1 MKRDSRCE
9 RSNCDR
15 AIRSRTMCEKW
26 CIVTRRIRVNS
37 RSIRNDTPRDCR
49 SNSFKEKLKEEGDN
63 PLFFVYNIEMLY
75 MNRGRDV
82 MSKFTVA
89 SNGAL
94 ETTLRGAE
102 VLSTP
107 LLNKGVAFT
116 QEEREELGLKGLLPP
131 AVLTLEEQA
140 RRAYEQFSS
149 QPDDLLKNVYLT
161 ALHDRNEV
169 LFYRILTEHLREMLP
184 IVYTPTVG
192 VAIQRYSHEYRKPR
206 GIYLSINDPSGIEDA
221 FANIGATAEN
231 IDLVVVTDG
240 EGILG
245 IGDWG
250 VGGINIAIGKLAVY
264 TAAVGIDPSRVLPV
278 ILDVG
283 TNREEL
289 LNNPFYIGNRHPRIT
304 GEAYDEFIDTFVQ
317 AVNKQ
322 FPKALLH
329 WEDFSSRNA
338 RKILD
343 KYRHDV
349 CTFNDD
355 IQGTG
360 AVSLAAVLSAVK
372 ASGVPLSEHR
382 VVVFGAGT
390 AGIGIAD
397 QVRDAMVRV
406 GLSDEES
413 HNRFWCIDRNGLV
426 TDNMEDLLDFQ
437 IPYARKEAEVSD
449 WKQND
454 AIGLAE
460 VVKHV
465 KPTILIGTSTVAGA
479 FKEEI
484 IKEMASHV
492 ERPIILPM
500 SNPTPLAEAKPADLI
515 EWTEGKALV
524 ATGSPFEP
532 VTYNGV
538 TYVIGQSN
546 NALIFPGLG
555 LGTIVVRAS
564 VMTDGMFAA
573 AAEAVASMV
582 DTSQPGAPILPEVE
596 ELRNIS
602 ELVAIEVAKV
612 AVAEGVAR
620 ENLSDDDIKIA
631 VKEAIWEPE
640 YRQIKAVEK
649 VRI

>member
-1 MKRDSRCE
+1 
-9 RSNCDR
+9 
-15 AIRSRTMCEKW
+15 
-26 CIVTRRIRVNS
+26 
-37 RSIRNDTPRDCR
+37 
-49 SNSFKEKLKEEGDN
+49 
-63 PLFFVYNIEMLY
+63 

-116 QEEREELGLKGLLPP
+116 QNEREELGLKGLLPP

-169 LFYRILTEHLREMLP
+169 LFYRILTDHLREMLP

-206 GIYLSINDPSGIEDA
+206 GVYLSINDPSGIEEA
-221 FANIGATAEN
+221 FTNIGATAEN

-406 GLSDEES
+406 GVSEEES
-413 HNRFWCIDRNGLV
+413 YKRFWCIDRNGLV

-437 IPYARKEAEVSD
+437 IPYARKEAEVSE
-449 WKQND
+449 WKEND
-454 AIGLAE
+454 VIGLAE

-515 EWTEGKALV
+515 EWTEGRALV

-602 ELVAIEVAKV
+602 EMVAIEVAKV

-620 ENLSDDDIKIA
+620 VNLSDNDIKMA
-631 VKEAIWEPE
+631 VKEAMWKPE

>member
-1 MKRDSRCE
+1 
-9 RSNCDR
+9 
-15 AIRSRTMCEKW
+15 
-26 CIVTRRIRVNS
+26 
-37 RSIRNDTPRDCR
+37 
-49 SNSFKEKLKEEGDN
+49 
-63 PLFFVYNIEMLY
+63 
-75 MNRGRDV
+75 

-89 SNGAL
+89 SNGSL
-94 ETTLRGAE
+94 ETTLRGVE

-140 RRAYEQFSS
+140 RRAYEQFCS

-169 LFYRILTEHLREMLP
+169 LFYRILTNHLREMLP

-206 GIYLSINDPSGIEDA
+206 GVYLSINDPSGIEEA

-317 AVNKQ
+317 AVNNQ

-343 KYRHDV
+343 KYRHDI

-372 ASGVPLSEHR
+372 VSGVPLSEHR

-406 GLSDEES
+406 GVSEEES
-413 HNRFWCIDRNGLV
+413 YKRFWCIDRNGLV

-437 IPYARKEAEVSD
+437 IPYARKEAEVSE

-454 AIGLAE
+454 VIGLAE

-500 SNPTPLAEAKPADLI
+500 SNPTPLAEAKPADII
-515 EWTEGKALV
+515 EWTEGRALV

-602 ELVAIEVAKV
+602 EMVAIEVAKV

-620 ENLSDDDIKIA
+620 ENLSDNDIKIA

>member
-1 MKRDSRCE
+1 
-9 RSNCDR
+9 
-15 AIRSRTMCEKW
+15 
-26 CIVTRRIRVNS
+26 
-37 RSIRNDTPRDCR
+37 
-49 SNSFKEKLKEEGDN
+49 
-63 PLFFVYNIEMLY
+63 
-75 MNRGRDV
+75 

-89 SNGAL
+89 SNGSL
-94 ETTLRGAE
+94 ETTLRGVE

-140 RRAYEQFSS
+140 RRAYEQFCS

-169 LFYRILTEHLREMLP
+169 LFYRILTDHLREMLP

-206 GIYLSINDPSGIEDA
+206 GVYLSINDPSGIEEA

-289 LNNPFYIGNRHPRIT
+289 LDNPFYIGNRHPRVT

-343 KYRHDV
+343 KYRHDI

-406 GLSDEES
+406 GVSEEES
-413 HNRFWCIDRNGLV
+413 YKRFWCIDRNGLV

-437 IPYARKEAEVSD
+437 MPYARKATEVSE
-449 WKQND
+449 WKENGVM
-454 AIGLAE
+454 GLAE
-460 VVKHV
+460 VVKQV

-515 EWTEGKALV
+515 EWTEGRALV

-602 ELVAIEVAKV
+602 EMVAIEVAKV

-620 ENLSDDDIKIA
+620 ENLSDNDIKIA

-649 VRI
+649 VTI

>member
-1 MKRDSRCE
+1 
-9 RSNCDR
+9 
-15 AIRSRTMCEKW
+15 
-26 CIVTRRIRVNS
+26 
-37 RSIRNDTPRDCR
+37 
-49 SNSFKEKLKEEGDN
+49 
-63 PLFFVYNIEMLY
+63 
-75 MNRGRDV
+75 

-116 QEEREELGLKGLLPP
+116 QNEREELGLKGLLPP

-169 LFYRILTEHLREMLP
+169 LFYRILTDHLREMLP

-206 GIYLSINDPSGIEDA
+206 GVYLSINDSSGIEEA
-221 FANIGATAEN
+221 FTNIGATAEN

-317 AVNKQ
+317 EVNKQ

-406 GLSDEES
+406 GVSEEES
-413 HNRFWCIDRNGLV
+413 YKRFWCIDRNGLV

-437 IPYARKEAEVSD
+437 IPYARKEAEVSE

-454 AIGLAE
+454 VIGLAE

-515 EWTEGKALV
+515 EWTEGRALV

-602 ELVAIEVAKV
+602 EMVAIEVAKV

-620 ENLSDDDIKIA
+620 VNLSDNDIKMA
-631 VKEAIWEPE
+631 VQEAMWKPE

>member
-1 MKRDSRCE
+1 
-9 RSNCDR
+9 
-15 AIRSRTMCEKW
+15 
-26 CIVTRRIRVNS
+26 
-37 RSIRNDTPRDCR
+37 
-49 SNSFKEKLKEEGDN
+49 
-63 PLFFVYNIEMLY
+63 

-89 SNGAL
+89 SNGSL
-94 ETTLRGAE
+94 ETTLRGVE

-140 RRAYEQFSS
+140 RRAYEQFCS

-169 LFYRILTEHLREMLP
+169 LFYRILTNHLREMLP

-206 GIYLSINDPSGIEDA
+206 GVYLSINDPSGIEEA

-343 KYRHDV
+343 KYRHDI

-372 ASGVPLSEHR
+372 VSGVPLSEHR

-406 GLSDEES
+406 GVSEEES
-413 HNRFWCIDRNGLV
+413 YKRFWCIDRNGLV

-437 IPYARKEAEVSD
+437 IPYARKEAEVSE

-454 AIGLAE
+454 VIGLAE

-515 EWTEGKALV
+515 EWTEGRALV

-602 ELVAIEVAKV
+602 EMVAIEVAKV

-620 ENLSDDDIKIA
+620 ENLSDNDIKIV

>member
-1 MKRDSRCE
+1 
-9 RSNCDR
+9 
-15 AIRSRTMCEKW
+15 
-26 CIVTRRIRVNS
+26 
-37 RSIRNDTPRDCR
+37 
-49 SNSFKEKLKEEGDN
+49 
-63 PLFFVYNIEMLY
+63 
-75 MNRGRDV
+75 

-89 SNGAL
+89 SNGSL
-94 ETTLRGAE
+94 ETALRGVE

-131 AVLTLEEQA
+131 AVLTLDEQA
-140 RRAYEQFSS
+140 RRAYEQFCS

-169 LFYRILTEHLREMLP
+169 LFYRILTDHLREMLP

-206 GIYLSINDPSGIEDA
+206 GVYLSVNDPSGIEEA
-221 FANIGATAEN
+221 FSNIGATAEN

-283 TNREEL
+283 TNREDL
-289 LNNPFYIGNRHPRIT
+289 LNNPFYIGNRHPRVT

-317 AVNKQ
+317 AVGNK

-397 QVRDAMVRV
+397 QVRDALVRA
-406 GLSDEES
+406 GLSEQEA
-413 HNRFWCIDRNGLV
+413 HERFWCIDRNGLI

-437 IPYARKEAEVSD
+437 IPYARKEAEVND
-449 WKQND
+449 WKQSD

-500 SNPTPLAEAKPADLI
+500 SNPTPLAEAKPVDLI
-515 EWTEGKALV
+515 EWTEGRALV
-524 ATGSPFEP
+524 ATGSPFDP

-602 ELVAIEVAKV
+602 EMVAIEVAKV

-620 ENLSDDDIKIA
+620 ENLSDNDIKIA
-631 VKEAIWEPE
+631 VKDAMWNPE

>member
-1 MKRDSRCE
+1 
-9 RSNCDR
+9 
-15 AIRSRTMCEKW
+15 
-26 CIVTRRIRVNS
+26 
-37 RSIRNDTPRDCR
+37 
-49 SNSFKEKLKEEGDN
+49 
-63 PLFFVYNIEMLY
+63 

-89 SNGAL
+89 SNGSL
-94 ETTLRGAE
+94 ETTLRGVE

-140 RRAYEQFSS
+140 RRAYEQFCS

-169 LFYRILTEHLREMLP
+169 LFYRILTDHLREMLP

-206 GIYLSINDPSGIEDA
+206 GVYLSINDPSGIEEA

-289 LNNPFYIGNRHPRIT
+289 LDNPFYIGNRHPRIT

-343 KYRHDV
+343 KYRHDI

-406 GLSDEES
+406 GVSEEES
-413 HNRFWCIDRNGLV
+413 YKRFWCIDRNGLV

-437 IPYARKEAEVSD
+437 TPYARKEAEVSE
-449 WKQND
+449 WKQNGV
-454 AIGLAE
+454 IGLAE

-515 EWTEGKALV
+515 EWTEGRALV

-602 ELVAIEVAKV
+602 EMVAIEVAKV

-620 ENLSDDDIKIA
+620 ENLSDNDIKIA

>member
-1 MKRDSRCE
+1 
-9 RSNCDR
+9 
-15 AIRSRTMCEKW
+15 
-26 CIVTRRIRVNS
+26 
-37 RSIRNDTPRDCR
+37 
-49 SNSFKEKLKEEGDN
+49 
-63 PLFFVYNIEMLY
+63 
-75 MNRGRDV
+75 

-89 SNGAL
+89 SNGSL
-94 ETTLRGAE
+94 ETTLRGVE

-131 AVLTLEEQA
+131 AVLTLDEQA
-140 RRAYEQFSS
+140 RRAYEQFCS

-206 GIYLSINDPSGIEDA
+206 GIYLSVNDPSGIEEA
-221 FANIGATAEN
+221 FSNIGATAEN

-283 TNREEL
+283 TNREDL
-289 LNNPFYIGNRHPRIT
+289 LNNPFYIGNRHPRVT

-317 AVNKQ
+317 AVGNK

-372 ASGVPLSEHR
+372 ASGVPLNEHR

-397 QVRDAMVRV
+397 QVRDALVRV
-406 GLSDEES
+406 GLSEQEA
-413 HNRFWCIDRNGLV
+413 HERFWCIDRNGLI

-437 IPYARKEAEVSD
+437 VPYARKEAEVKD
-449 WKQND
+449 WKQSD

-500 SNPTPLAEAKPADLI
+500 SNPTPLAEAKPVDLI
-515 EWTEGKALV
+515 EWTEGRALV
-524 ATGSPFEP
+524 ATGSPFDP

-602 ELVAIEVAKV
+602 EMVAIEVAKV

-620 ENLSDDDIKIA
+620 ENLSDNDIKIA
-631 VKEAIWEPE
+631 VKESIWKPE

>member
-1 MKRDSRCE
+1 
-9 RSNCDR
+9 
-15 AIRSRTMCEKW
+15 
-26 CIVTRRIRVNS
+26 
-37 RSIRNDTPRDCR
+37 
-49 SNSFKEKLKEEGDN
+49 
-63 PLFFVYNIEMLY
+63 

-116 QEEREELGLKGLLPP
+116 QNEREELGLKGLLPP

-169 LFYRILTEHLREMLP
+169 LFYRILTDHLREMLP

-206 GIYLSINDPSGIEDA
+206 GVYLSINDPSGIEEA
-221 FANIGATAEN
+221 FTNIGATAEN

-406 GLSDEES
+406 GVSEEES
-413 HNRFWCIDRNGLV
+413 YKRFWCIDRNGLV

-437 IPYARKEAEVSD
+437 IPYARKEAEVSE

-454 AIGLAE
+454 VIGLAE

-515 EWTEGKALV
+515 EWTEGRALV

-602 ELVAIEVAKV
+602 EMVAIEVAKV

-620 ENLSDDDIKIA
+620 VNLSDNDIKMA
-631 VKEAIWEPE
+631 VKEAMWKPE

>member
-1 MKRDSRCE
+1 
-9 RSNCDR
+9 
-15 AIRSRTMCEKW
+15 
-26 CIVTRRIRVNS
+26 
-37 RSIRNDTPRDCR
+37 
-49 SNSFKEKLKEEGDN
+49 
-63 PLFFVYNIEMLY
+63 
-75 MNRGRDV
+75 

-89 SNGAL
+89 SNGSL
-94 ETTLRGAE
+94 ETTLRGVE

-140 RRAYEQFSS
+140 RRAYEQFCS

-169 LFYRILTEHLREMLP
+169 LFYRILTDHLREMLP

-206 GIYLSINDPSGIEDA
+206 GVYLSINDPSGIEEA

-343 KYRHDV
+343 KYRHDI

-406 GLSDEES
+406 GVSEEES
-413 HNRFWCIDRNGLV
+413 YKRFWCIDRKGLV

-437 IPYARKEAEVSD
+437 IPYARKEAEVSE
-449 WKQND
+449 WKENGV
-454 AIGLAE
+454 IGLAE

-515 EWTEGKALV
+515 EWTEGRALV

-602 ELVAIEVAKV
+602 EMVAIEVAKV

-620 ENLSDDDIKIA
+620 ENLSDNDIKIA

>member
-1 MKRDSRCE
+1 
-9 RSNCDR
+9 
-15 AIRSRTMCEKW
+15 
-26 CIVTRRIRVNS
+26 
-37 RSIRNDTPRDCR
+37 
-49 SNSFKEKLKEEGDN
+49 
-63 PLFFVYNIEMLY
+63 
-75 MNRGRDV
+75 

-169 LFYRILTEHLREMLP
+169 LFYRILTDHLREMLP

-343 KYRHDV
+343 KYRHDI

-426 TDNMEDLLDFQ
+426 TDNMEGLLDFQ

-454 AIGLAE
+454 VIGLAE

-515 EWTEGKALV
+515 EWTEGRALV

-620 ENLSDDDIKIA
+620 ENLSDNDIKIA
-631 VKEAIWEPE
+631 VKEAMWKPE

-649 VRI
+649 VSI

>member
-1 MKRDSRCE
+1 
-9 RSNCDR
+9 
-15 AIRSRTMCEKW
+15 
-26 CIVTRRIRVNS
+26 
-37 RSIRNDTPRDCR
+37 
-49 SNSFKEKLKEEGDN
+49 
-63 PLFFVYNIEMLY
+63 
-75 MNRGRDV
+75 

-89 SNGAL
+89 SNGSL
-94 ETTLRGAE
+94 ETTLRGVE

-140 RRAYEQFSS
+140 RRAYEQFCS

-169 LFYRILTEHLREMLP
+169 LFYRILTDHLREMLP

-206 GIYLSINDPSGIEDA
+206 GVYLSINDPSGIEEA

-289 LNNPFYIGNRHPRIT
+289 LDNPFYIGNRHPRIT

-343 KYRHDV
+343 KYRHDI

-397 QVRDAMVRV
+397 QVRDAMVRA
-406 GLSDEES
+406 GLSEEES
-413 HNRFWCIDRNGLV
+413 YKRFWCIDRNGLV

-437 IPYARKEAEVSD
+437 IPYARKEAEVSE
-449 WKQND
+449 WKQNGV
-454 AIGLAE
+454 IGLAE

-515 EWTEGKALV
+515 EWTEGRALV

-532 VTYNGV
+532 VTYNDV

-582 DTSQPGAPILPEVE
+582 DTGQPGAPILPEVE

-602 ELVAIEVAKV
+602 EMVAIEVAKV

-620 ENLSDDDIKIA
+620 ENLSDNDIKIA

>member
-1 MKRDSRCE
+1 
-9 RSNCDR
+9 
-15 AIRSRTMCEKW
+15 
-26 CIVTRRIRVNS
+26 
-37 RSIRNDTPRDCR
+37 
-49 SNSFKEKLKEEGDN
+49 
-63 PLFFVYNIEMLY
+63 

-89 SNGAL
+89 SNGSL
-94 ETTLRGAE
+94 ETTLRGVE

-140 RRAYEQFSS
+140 RRAYEQFCS

-169 LFYRILTEHLREMLP
+169 LFYRILTNHLREMLP

-206 GIYLSINDPSGIEDA
+206 GVYLSINDPSGIEEA

-343 KYRHDV
+343 KYRHDI

-406 GLSDEES
+406 GVSEEES
-413 HNRFWCIDRNGLV
+413 YKRFWCIDRNGLV

-437 IPYARKEAEVSD
+437 IPYARKEAEVSE

-454 AIGLAE
+454 MIGLAE

-500 SNPTPLAEAKPADLI
+500 SNPTPLAEAKPADVI
-515 EWTEGKALV
+515 EWTEGRALV

-602 ELVAIEVAKV
+602 EMVAIEVAKV

-620 ENLSDDDIKIA
+620 VNLSDNDIKMS

>member
-1 MKRDSRCE
+1 
-9 RSNCDR
+9 
-15 AIRSRTMCEKW
+15 
-26 CIVTRRIRVNS
+26 
-37 RSIRNDTPRDCR
+37 
-49 SNSFKEKLKEEGDN
+49 
-63 PLFFVYNIEMLY
+63 
-75 MNRGRDV
+75 

-89 SNGAL
+89 SNGSL
-94 ETTLRGAE
+94 ETTLRGVE

-140 RRAYEQFSS
+140 RRAYEQFCS

-169 LFYRILTEHLREMLP
+169 LFYRILTDHLREMLP

-206 GIYLSINDPSGIEDA
+206 GVYLSINDPSGIEEA

-289 LNNPFYIGNRHPRIT
+289 LDNPFYIGNRHPRIT

-317 AVNKQ
+317 AVSKQ

-343 KYRHDV
+343 KYRHDI

-406 GLSDEES
+406 GVSEEES
-413 HNRFWCIDRNGLV
+413 YKRFWCIDRNGLV

-437 IPYARKEAEVSD
+437 IPYARKEAEVSE
-449 WKQND
+449 WKQNGV
-454 AIGLAE
+454 IGLAE

-500 SNPTPLAEAKPADLI
+500 SNPTPLAEAKPGDLI
-515 EWTEGKALV
+515 EWTEGRALV

-602 ELVAIEVAKV
+602 EMVAIEVAKV

-620 ENLSDDDIKIA
+620 ENLSDNDIKIA

>member
-1 MKRDSRCE
+1 
-9 RSNCDR
+9 
-15 AIRSRTMCEKW
+15 
-26 CIVTRRIRVNS
+26 
-37 RSIRNDTPRDCR
+37 
-49 SNSFKEKLKEEGDN
+49 
-63 PLFFVYNIEMLY
+63 
-75 MNRGRDV
+75 

-89 SNGAL
+89 SNGSL
-94 ETTLRGAE
+94 ETTLRGVE

-140 RRAYEQFSS
+140 RRAYEQFCS

-169 LFYRILTEHLREMLP
+169 LFYRILTDHLREMLP

-206 GIYLSINDPSGIEDA
+206 GVYLSINDPSGIEEA

-317 AVNKQ
+317 AVSKQ

-343 KYRHDV
+343 KYRHDI

-406 GLSDEES
+406 GVSEEES
-413 HNRFWCIDRNGLV
+413 YKRFWCIDRNGLV

-437 IPYARKEAEVSD
+437 MPYARKAAEVSE

-454 AIGLAE
+454 VIGLTE

-515 EWTEGKALV
+515 EWTEGRALV

-602 ELVAIEVAKV
+602 EMVAIEVAKV

-620 ENLSDDDIKIA
+620 ENLSDNDIKIA

>member
-1 MKRDSRCE
+1 
-9 RSNCDR
+9 
-15 AIRSRTMCEKW
+15 
-26 CIVTRRIRVNS
+26 
-37 RSIRNDTPRDCR
+37 
-49 SNSFKEKLKEEGDN
+49 
-63 PLFFVYNIEMLY
+63 

-89 SNGAL
+89 SNGSL
-94 ETTLRGAE
+94 ETTLRGVE

-131 AVLTLEEQA
+131 AVLTLDEQA
-140 RRAYEQFSS
+140 RRAYEQFCS

-169 LFYRILTEHLREMLP
+169 LFYRILTNHLREMLP

-206 GIYLSINDPSGIEDA
+206 GVYLSVNDPSGIEEA

-289 LNNPFYIGNRHPRIT
+289 LNNPFYIGNRHPRVT

-317 AVNKQ
+317 AVGNK

-406 GLSDEES
+406 GVSEEES
-413 HNRFWCIDRNGLV
+413 YKRFWCIDRNGLV

-437 IPYARKEAEVSD
+437 MPYARKEAEVSE

-454 AIGLAE
+454 VIGLAE

-500 SNPTPLAEAKPADLI
+500 SNPTPLAEAKPVDLI
-515 EWTEGKALV
+515 EWTEGRALV

-602 ELVAIEVAKV
+602 EMVAIEVAKV

-620 ENLSDDDIKIA
+620 ENLSDNDIKIA

>member
-1 MKRDSRCE
+1 
-9 RSNCDR
+9 
-15 AIRSRTMCEKW
+15 
-26 CIVTRRIRVNS
+26 
-37 RSIRNDTPRDCR
+37 
-49 SNSFKEKLKEEGDN
+49 
-63 PLFFVYNIEMLY
+63 
-75 MNRGRDV
+75 

-116 QEEREELGLKGLLPP
+116 QNEREELGLKGLLPP

-169 LFYRILTEHLREMLP
+169 LFYRILTDHLREMLP

-206 GIYLSINDPSGIEDA
+206 GVYLSINDPSGIEEA
-221 FANIGATAEN
+221 FTNIGATAEN

-304 GEAYDEFIDTFVQ
+304 GEAYDKFIDTFVQ
-317 AVNKQ
+317 SVNKQ

-406 GLSDEES
+406 GVSEEES
-413 HNRFWCIDRNGLV
+413 YKRFWCIDRNGLV

-437 IPYARKEAEVSD
+437 IPYARKEAEVSE
-449 WKQND
+449 WKEND
-454 AIGLAE
+454 VIGLAE

-515 EWTEGKALV
+515 EWTEGRALV

-602 ELVAIEVAKV
+602 EMVAIEVAKV

-620 ENLSDDDIKIA
+620 VNLSDNDIKMA
-631 VKEAIWEPE
+631 VQEAMWKPE

>member
-1 MKRDSRCE
+1 
-9 RSNCDR
+9 
-15 AIRSRTMCEKW
+15 
-26 CIVTRRIRVNS
+26 
-37 RSIRNDTPRDCR
+37 
-49 SNSFKEKLKEEGDN
+49 
-63 PLFFVYNIEMLY
+63 
-75 MNRGRDV
+75 

-89 SNGAL
+89 SNGSL
-94 ETTLRGAE
+94 ETTLRGVE

-140 RRAYEQFSS
+140 RRAYEQFCS

-169 LFYRILTEHLREMLP
+169 LFYRILTDHLREMLP

-206 GIYLSINDPSGIEDA
+206 GVYLSINDPSGIEEA

-343 KYRHDV
+343 KYRHDI

-406 GLSDEES
+406 GVSEEES
-413 HNRFWCIDRNGLV
+413 YKRFWCIDRNGLV

-437 IPYARKEAEVSD
+437 MPYARKEAEVSE
-449 WKQND
+449 WKEHGV
-454 AIGLAE
+454 IGLAE
-460 VVKHV
+460 VVKQV

-515 EWTEGKALV
+515 EWTEGRALV

-602 ELVAIEVAKV
+602 EMVAIEVAKV

-620 ENLSDDDIKIA
+620 ENLSDNDIKIA

>member
-1 MKRDSRCE
+1 
-9 RSNCDR
+9 
-15 AIRSRTMCEKW
+15 
-26 CIVTRRIRVNS
+26 
-37 RSIRNDTPRDCR
+37 
-49 SNSFKEKLKEEGDN
+49 
-63 PLFFVYNIEMLY
+63 

-116 QEEREELGLKGLLPP
+116 QNEREELGLKGLLPP

-169 LFYRILTEHLREMLP
+169 LFYRILTDHLREMLP

-206 GIYLSINDPSGIEDA
+206 GVYLSINDPSGIEEA
-221 FANIGATAEN
+221 FTNIGATAEN

-406 GLSDEES
+406 GVSEEES
-413 HNRFWCIDRNGLV
+413 YKRFWCIDRNGLV

-437 IPYARKEAEVSD
+437 IPYARKEAEVSE
-449 WKQND
+449 WKEND
-454 AIGLAE
+454 VIGLAE

-515 EWTEGKALV
+515 EWTEGRALV

-602 ELVAIEVAKV
+602 EMVAIEVAKV

-620 ENLSDDDIKIA
+620 VNLSDNDIKMA
-631 VKEAIWEPE
+631 VQEVMWKPE

>member
-1 MKRDSRCE
+1 
-9 RSNCDR
+9 
-15 AIRSRTMCEKW
+15 
-26 CIVTRRIRVNS
+26 
-37 RSIRNDTPRDCR
+37 
-49 SNSFKEKLKEEGDN
+49 
-63 PLFFVYNIEMLY
+63 MLY

-89 SNGAL
+89 SNGSL
-94 ETTLRGAE
+94 ETTLRGVE

-140 RRAYEQFSS
+140 RRAYEQFCS

-169 LFYRILTEHLREMLP
+169 LFYRILTDHLREMLP

-206 GIYLSINDPSGIEDA
+206 GVYLSINDPSGIEEA

-304 GEAYDEFIDTFVQ
+304 GEAYDEFIDTFVR

-343 KYRHDV
+343 KYRHDI

-406 GLSDEES
+406 GVSEEES
-413 HNRFWCIDRNGLV
+413 YKRFWCIDRNGLV
-426 TDNMEDLLDFQ
+426 TDNMKDLLDFQ
-437 IPYARKEAEVSD
+437 MPYARKEAEVSE
-449 WKQND
+449 WKQNGV
-454 AIGLAE
+454 IGLAE

-484 IKEMASHV
+484 VKEMASHV

-515 EWTEGKALV
+515 KWTEGRALV

-602 ELVAIEVAKV
+602 EMVAIEVAKV

-620 ENLSDDDIKIA
+620 ENLSDNDIKIA

>member
-1 MKRDSRCE
+1 
-9 RSNCDR
+9 
-15 AIRSRTMCEKW
+15 
-26 CIVTRRIRVNS
+26 
-37 RSIRNDTPRDCR
+37 
-49 SNSFKEKLKEEGDN
+49 
-63 PLFFVYNIEMLY
+63 

-169 LFYRILTEHLREMLP
+169 LFYRILTDHLREMLP

-426 TDNMEDLLDFQ
+426 TDNMEGLLDFQ

-454 AIGLAE
+454 VIGLAE

-515 EWTEGKALV
+515 EWTEGRALV

-555 LGTIVVRAS
+555 LGTIVVCAS

-620 ENLSDDDIKIA
+620 ENLSDNDIKIA
-631 VKEAIWEPE
+631 VKEAMWKPE

-649 VRI
+649 VSI

>member
-1 MKRDSRCE
+1 
-9 RSNCDR
+9 
-15 AIRSRTMCEKW
+15 
-26 CIVTRRIRVNS
+26 
-37 RSIRNDTPRDCR
+37 
-49 SNSFKEKLKEEGDN
+49 
-63 PLFFVYNIEMLY
+63 
-75 MNRGRDV
+75 

-89 SNGAL
+89 SNGSL
-94 ETTLRGAE
+94 ETTLRGVE

-140 RRAYEQFSS
+140 RRAYEQFCS

-169 LFYRILTEHLREMLP
+169 LFYRILTNHLREMLP

-206 GIYLSINDPSGIEDA
+206 GVYLSINDPSGIEEA

-343 KYRHDV
+343 KYRHDI

-397 QVRDAMVRV
+397 QVRDALVRV
-406 GLSDEES
+406 GVSEEES
-413 HNRFWCIDRNGLV
+413 YKRFWCIDRNGLV

-437 IPYARKEAEVSD
+437 IPYARKEAEVNE

-454 AIGLAE
+454 VIGLAE

-484 IKEMASHV
+484 IKEMASHT

-500 SNPTPLAEAKPADLI
+500 SNPTPLAEAKPDDLI
-515 EWTEGKALV
+515 EWTEGRALV

-602 ELVAIEVAKV
+602 EMVAIEVAKV

-620 ENLSDDDIKIA
+620 EYLSDNDIKIA

>member
-1 MKRDSRCE
+1 
-9 RSNCDR
+9 
-15 AIRSRTMCEKW
+15 
-26 CIVTRRIRVNS
+26 
-37 RSIRNDTPRDCR
+37 
-49 SNSFKEKLKEEGDN
+49 
-63 PLFFVYNIEMLY
+63 
-75 MNRGRDV
+75 

-89 SNGAL
+89 SNGSL
-94 ETTLRGAE
+94 ETTLRGVE

-140 RRAYEQFSS
+140 RRAYEQFCS

-169 LFYRILTEHLREMLP
+169 LFYRILTDHLREMLP

-206 GIYLSINDPSGIEDA
+206 GVYLSINDPSGIEKA

-343 KYRHDV
+343 KYRHDI

-406 GLSDEES
+406 GVSEEES
-413 HNRFWCIDRNGLV
+413 YKRFWCIDRNGLV

-437 IPYARKEAEVSD
+437 IPYARKEAEVSE
-449 WKQND
+449 WKENGV
-454 AIGLAE
+454 IGLAE

-515 EWTEGKALV
+515 EWTEGRALV

-532 VTYNGV
+532 VTYNGI

-602 ELVAIEVAKV
+602 EMVAIEVAKV

-620 ENLSDDDIKIA
+620 ENLSDNDIKIA

-649 VRI
+649 VTI

>member
-1 MKRDSRCE
+1 
-9 RSNCDR
+9 
-15 AIRSRTMCEKW
+15 
-26 CIVTRRIRVNS
+26 
-37 RSIRNDTPRDCR
+37 
-49 SNSFKEKLKEEGDN
+49 
-63 PLFFVYNIEMLY
+63 
-75 MNRGRDV
+75 

-116 QEEREELGLKGLLPP
+116 QNEREELGLKGLLPP

-169 LFYRILTEHLREMLP
+169 LFYRILTDHLREMLP

-206 GIYLSINDPSGIEDA
+206 GVYLSINDPSGIEEA
-221 FANIGATAEN
+221 FTNIGATAEN

-304 GEAYDEFIDTFVQ
+304 GKAYDEFIDTFVQ

-406 GLSDEES
+406 GVSEEES
-413 HNRFWCIDRNGLV
+413 YKRFWCIDRNGLV

-437 IPYARKEAEVSD
+437 IPYARKEAEVSE

-454 AIGLAE
+454 VIGLAE

-515 EWTEGKALV
+515 EWTEGRALV

-602 ELVAIEVAKV
+602 EMVAIEVAKV

-620 ENLSDDDIKIA
+620 VNLSDNDIKMA
-631 VKEAIWEPE
+631 VKEAMWKPE

>member
-1 MKRDSRCE
+1 
-9 RSNCDR
+9 
-15 AIRSRTMCEKW
+15 
-26 CIVTRRIRVNS
+26 
-37 RSIRNDTPRDCR
+37 
-49 SNSFKEKLKEEGDN
+49 
-63 PLFFVYNIEMLY
+63 
-75 MNRGRDV
+75 

-89 SNGAL
+89 SNGSL
-94 ETTLRGAE
+94 ETILRGVE

-140 RRAYEQFSS
+140 RRAYEQFCS

-169 LFYRILTEHLREMLP
+169 LFYRILTDHLREMLP

-206 GIYLSINDPSGIEDA
+206 GVYLSINDPSGIEEA

-317 AVNKQ
+317 AVSKQ

-343 KYRHDV
+343 KYRHDI

-406 GLSDEES
+406 GVSEEES
-413 HNRFWCIDRNGLV
+413 YKRFWCIDRNGLV

-437 IPYARKEAEVSD
+437 MPYARKAAEVSE

-454 AIGLAE
+454 VIGLTE

-515 EWTEGKALV
+515 EWTEGRALV

-602 ELVAIEVAKV
+602 EMVAIEVAKV

-620 ENLSDDDIKIA
+620 ENLSDNDIKIV

>member
-1 MKRDSRCE
+1 
-9 RSNCDR
+9 
-15 AIRSRTMCEKW
+15 
-26 CIVTRRIRVNS
+26 
-37 RSIRNDTPRDCR
+37 
-49 SNSFKEKLKEEGDN
+49 
-63 PLFFVYNIEMLY
+63 
-75 MNRGRDV
+75 

-89 SNGAL
+89 SNGSL
-94 ETTLRGAE
+94 ETTLRGVE

-140 RRAYEQFSS
+140 RRAYEQFCS

-169 LFYRILTEHLREMLP
+169 LFYRILTNHLREMLP

-206 GIYLSINDPSGIEDA
+206 GVYLSINDPLGIEDA

-343 KYRHDV
+343 KYRHDI

-372 ASGVPLSEHR
+372 VSGVPLSEHR

-390 AGIGIAD
+390 AGIGIVD

-406 GLSDEES
+406 GVSEEES
-413 HNRFWCIDRNGLV
+413 YKRFWCIDRNGLV

-437 IPYARKEAEVSD
+437 IPYARKEAEVSE

-454 AIGLAE
+454 VIGLAE

-500 SNPTPLAEAKPADLI
+500 SNPTPLAEAKPTDLI
-515 EWTEGKALV
+515 EWTEGRALV

-602 ELVAIEVAKV
+602 EMVAIEVAKV

-620 ENLSDDDIKIA
+620 ENLSDNDIKIA

>member
-1 MKRDSRCE
+1 
-9 RSNCDR
+9 
-15 AIRSRTMCEKW
+15 
-26 CIVTRRIRVNS
+26 
-37 RSIRNDTPRDCR
+37 
-49 SNSFKEKLKEEGDN
+49 
-63 PLFFVYNIEMLY
+63 

-89 SNGAL
+89 SNGSL
-94 ETTLRGAE
+94 ETTLRGVE

-140 RRAYEQFSS
+140 RRAYEQFCS

-169 LFYRILTEHLREMLP
+169 LFYRILTNHLREMLP

-206 GIYLSINDPSGIEDA
+206 GVYLSINDPSGIEEA

-343 KYRHDV
+343 KYRHDI

-372 ASGVPLSEHR
+372 VSGVPLSEHR

-406 GLSDEES
+406 GVSEEES
-413 HNRFWCIDRNGLV
+413 YKRFWCIDRNGLV

-437 IPYARKEAEVSD
+437 IPYARKEAEVSE
-449 WKQND
+449 WKKND
-454 AIGLAE
+454 MIGLAE

-515 EWTEGKALV
+515 EWTEGRALV

-602 ELVAIEVAKV
+602 EMVAIEVAKV

-620 ENLSDDDIKIA
+620 ENLSDNDIKIA

>member
-1 MKRDSRCE
+1 
-9 RSNCDR
+9 
-15 AIRSRTMCEKW
+15 
-26 CIVTRRIRVNS
+26 
-37 RSIRNDTPRDCR
+37 
-49 SNSFKEKLKEEGDN
+49 
-63 PLFFVYNIEMLY
+63 

-169 LFYRILTEHLREMLP
+169 LFYRILTDHLREMLP

-206 GIYLSINDPSGIEDA
+206 GVYLSINDPSGIEEA
-221 FANIGATAEN
+221 FTNIGATAEN

-406 GLSDEES
+406 GVSEEES
-413 HNRFWCIDRNGLV
+413 YKRFWCIDRNGLV

-437 IPYARKEAEVSD
+437 IPYARKEAEVSE

-454 AIGLAE
+454 VIGLAE
-460 VVKHV
+460 VVKYV

-515 EWTEGKALV
+515 EWTEGRALV

-602 ELVAIEVAKV
+602 EMVAIEVAKV

-620 ENLSDDDIKIA
+620 VNLSDNDIKMA
-631 VKEAIWEPE
+631 VKEAMWKPE

>member
-1 MKRDSRCE
+1 
-9 RSNCDR
+9 
-15 AIRSRTMCEKW
+15 
-26 CIVTRRIRVNS
+26 
-37 RSIRNDTPRDCR
+37 
-49 SNSFKEKLKEEGDN
+49 
-63 PLFFVYNIEMLY
+63 
-75 MNRGRDV
+75 
-82 MSKFTVA
+82 
-89 SNGAL
+89 
-94 ETTLRGAE
+94 TLRGVE

-140 RRAYEQFSS
+140 RRAYEQFCS

-169 LFYRILTEHLREMLP
+169 LFYRILTDHLREMLP

-206 GIYLSINDPSGIEDA
+206 GVYLSINDPSGIEEA

-343 KYRHDV
+343 KYRHDI

-397 QVRDAMVRV
+397 QVKDAMVRV
-406 GLSDEES
+406 GVSEEES
-413 HNRFWCIDRNGLV
+413 YKRFWCIDRNGLV

-437 IPYARKEAEVSD
+437 IPYARKEAEVSE
-449 WKQND
+449 WKENGV
-454 AIGLAE
+454 IGLAE

-515 EWTEGKALV
+515 EWTEGRALV

-602 ELVAIEVAKV
+602 EMVAIEVAKV

-620 ENLSDDDIKIA
+620 ENFSDNDIKIA

-649 VRI
+649 VTI

>member
-1 MKRDSRCE
+1 
-9 RSNCDR
+9 
-15 AIRSRTMCEKW
+15 
-26 CIVTRRIRVNS
+26 
-37 RSIRNDTPRDCR
+37 
-49 SNSFKEKLKEEGDN
+49 
-63 PLFFVYNIEMLY
+63 
-75 MNRGRDV
+75 

-116 QEEREELGLKGLLPP
+116 QNEREELGLKGLLPP

-169 LFYRILTEHLREMLP
+169 LFYRILTDHLREMLP

-206 GIYLSINDPSGIEDA
+206 GVYLSINDPSGIEEA
-221 FANIGATAEN
+221 FTNIGATAEN

-397 QVRDAMVRV
+397 QVRDAMVRA
-406 GLSDEES
+406 GLSEEES

-437 IPYARKEAEVSD
+437 IPYARKEAEVSE
-449 WKQND
+449 WKEND
-454 AIGLAE
+454 VIGLAE

-515 EWTEGKALV
+515 EWTEGRALV

-602 ELVAIEVAKV
+602 EMVAIEVAKV

-620 ENLSDDDIKIA
+620 VNLSDNDIKMA
-631 VKEAIWEPE
+631 VQEAMWKPE

>member
-1 MKRDSRCE
+1 
-9 RSNCDR
+9 
-15 AIRSRTMCEKW
+15 
-26 CIVTRRIRVNS
+26 
-37 RSIRNDTPRDCR
+37 
-49 SNSFKEKLKEEGDN
+49 
-63 PLFFVYNIEMLY
+63 

-89 SNGAL
+89 SNGSL
-94 ETTLRGAE
+94 ETILRGVE

-140 RRAYEQFSS
+140 RRAYEQFCS

-169 LFYRILTEHLREMLP
+169 LFYRILTNHLREMLP

-206 GIYLSINDPSGIEDA
+206 GVYLSINDPSGIEEA

-231 IDLVVVTDG
+231 IDLIVVTDG

-343 KYRHDV
+343 KYRHDI

-397 QVRDAMVRV
+397 QVRDALVRV
-406 GLSDEES
+406 GVSEEES
-413 HNRFWCIDRNGLV
+413 YKRFWCIDRNGLV

-437 IPYARKEAEVSD
+437 IPYARKEAEVNE

-454 AIGLAE
+454 VIGLAE

-484 IKEMASHV
+484 IKEMASHT

-500 SNPTPLAEAKPADLI
+500 SNPTPLAEAKPDDLI
-515 EWTEGKALV
+515 EWTEGRALV

-602 ELVAIEVAKV
+602 EMVAIEVAKV

-620 ENLSDDDIKIA
+620 ENLSDNDIKIA

>member
-1 MKRDSRCE
+1 
-9 RSNCDR
+9 
-15 AIRSRTMCEKW
+15 
-26 CIVTRRIRVNS
+26 
-37 RSIRNDTPRDCR
+37 
-49 SNSFKEKLKEEGDN
+49 
-63 PLFFVYNIEMLY
+63 MLY
-75 MNRGRDV
+75 VNRGREV
-82 MSKFTVA
+82 ISKYTVA
-89 SNGAL
+89 FNGSL
-94 ETTLRGAE
+94 ETKLRGVE

-140 RRAYEQFSS
+140 RRAYEQFCS

-169 LFYRILTEHLREMLP
+169 LFYRILTDHLREMLP

-206 GIYLSINDPSGIEDA
+206 GVYLSINDPSGIEEA

-289 LNNPFYIGNRHPRIT
+289 LDNPFYIGNRHPRIT

-343 KYRHDV
+343 KYRHDI

-406 GLSDEES
+406 GVSEEES
-413 HNRFWCIDRNGLV
+413 YKRFWCIDRNGLV

-437 IPYARKEAEVSD
+437 IPYARKEAEVSE
-449 WKQND
+449 WKQNGV
-454 AIGLAE
+454 IGLAE

-515 EWTEGKALV
+515 EWTEGRALV

-602 ELVAIEVAKV
+602 EMVAIEVAKV

-620 ENLSDDDIKIA
+620 ENLSDNDIKIA

>member
-1 MKRDSRCE
+1 
-9 RSNCDR
+9 
-15 AIRSRTMCEKW
+15 
-26 CIVTRRIRVNS
+26 
-37 RSIRNDTPRDCR
+37 
-49 SNSFKEKLKEEGDN
+49 
-63 PLFFVYNIEMLY
+63 
-75 MNRGRDV
+75 

-89 SNGAL
+89 SNGSL
-94 ETTLRGAE
+94 ETTLRGVE

-116 QEEREELGLKGLLPP
+116 QEEREGLGLKGVLPP

-140 RRAYEQFSS
+140 RRAYEQFCS

-169 LFYRILTEHLREMLP
+169 LFYRILTNHLREMLP

-206 GIYLSINDPSGIEDA
+206 GVYLSINDPSGIEEA

-343 KYRHDV
+343 KYRHDI

-406 GLSDEES
+406 GVSEEES
-413 HNRFWCIDRNGLV
+413 YKRFWCIDRNGLV
-426 TDNMEDLLDFQ
+426 TNNMEDLLDFQ
-437 IPYARKEAEVSD
+437 MPYARKEAEVSE

-454 AIGLAE
+454 VIGLAE

-500 SNPTPLAEAKPADLI
+500 SNPTPLAEAKPVDLI
-515 EWTEGKALV
+515 EWTEGRALV

-602 ELVAIEVAKV
+602 EMVAIEVAKV

-620 ENLSDDDIKIA
+620 ENLSDNDIKIA

>member
-1 MKRDSRCE
+1 
-9 RSNCDR
+9 
-15 AIRSRTMCEKW
+15 
-26 CIVTRRIRVNS
+26 
-37 RSIRNDTPRDCR
+37 
-49 SNSFKEKLKEEGDN
+49 
-63 PLFFVYNIEMLY
+63 
-75 MNRGRDV
+75 

-89 SNGAL
+89 SNGSL
-94 ETTLRGAE
+94 ETTLRGVE

-140 RRAYEQFSS
+140 RRAYEQFCS

-169 LFYRILTEHLREMLP
+169 LFYRILTDHLREMLP

-206 GIYLSINDPSGIEDA
+206 GVYLSINDPSGIEEA

-289 LNNPFYIGNRHPRIT
+289 LDNPFYIGNRHPRIT

-343 KYRHDV
+343 KYRHDI

-382 VVVFGAGT
+382 IVVFGAGT

-397 QVRDAMVRV
+397 QVRDAMVRA
-406 GLSDEES
+406 GLSEEES
-413 HNRFWCIDRNGLV
+413 YKRFWCIDRNGLV

-437 IPYARKEAEVSD
+437 IPYARKEAEVSE
-449 WKQND
+449 WKQNGV
-454 AIGLAE
+454 IGLAE

-515 EWTEGKALV
+515 EWTEGRALV

-602 ELVAIEVAKV
+602 EMVAIEVAKV

-620 ENLSDDDIKIA
+620 ENLSDNDIKIA

>member
-1 MKRDSRCE
+1 
-9 RSNCDR
+9 
-15 AIRSRTMCEKW
+15 
-26 CIVTRRIRVNS
+26 
-37 RSIRNDTPRDCR
+37 
-49 SNSFKEKLKEEGDN
+49 
-63 PLFFVYNIEMLY
+63 
-75 MNRGRDV
+75 

-116 QEEREELGLKGLLPP
+116 QNEREELGLKGLLPP

-169 LFYRILTEHLREMLP
+169 LFYRILTDHLREMLP

-206 GIYLSINDPSGIEDA
+206 GVYLSINDPSGIEEA
-221 FANIGATAEN
+221 FANIGATTEN

-406 GLSDEES
+406 GVSEEES
-413 HNRFWCIDRNGLV
+413 YKRFWCIDRNGLV

-437 IPYARKEAEVSD
+437 IPYARKEAEVSE
-449 WKQND
+449 WKEND
-454 AIGLAE
+454 VIGLAE

-515 EWTEGKALV
+515 EWTEGRALV

-602 ELVAIEVAKV
+602 EMVAIEVAKV

-620 ENLSDDDIKIA
+620 VNLSDNDIKMA
-631 VKEAIWEPE
+631 VKEAMWKPE

>member
-1 MKRDSRCE
+1 
-9 RSNCDR
+9 
-15 AIRSRTMCEKW
+15 
-26 CIVTRRIRVNS
+26 
-37 RSIRNDTPRDCR
+37 
-49 SNSFKEKLKEEGDN
+49 
-63 PLFFVYNIEMLY
+63 
-75 MNRGRDV
+75 

-89 SNGAL
+89 SNGSL
-94 ETTLRGAE
+94 ETTLRGVE

-140 RRAYEQFSS
+140 RRAYEQFCS

-169 LFYRILTEHLREMLP
+169 LFYRILTDHLREMLP

-206 GIYLSINDPSGIEDA
+206 GVYLSINDPSGIEEA

-343 KYRHDV
+343 KYRHDI

-406 GLSDEES
+406 GVSEEES
-413 HNRFWCIDRNGLV
+413 YKRFWCIDRNGLV

-437 IPYARKEAEVSD
+437 IPYARKEAEVSE
-449 WKQND
+449 WKENGV
-454 AIGLAE
+454 IGLAE

-500 SNPTPLAEAKPADLI
+500 SNPTPLAEAKPANLI
-515 EWTEGKALV
+515 EWTEGRALV

-602 ELVAIEVAKV
+602 EMVAIEVAKV

-620 ENLSDDDIKIA
+620 ENLSDNDIKIA

-649 VRI
+649 VTI

>member
-1 MKRDSRCE
+1 
-9 RSNCDR
+9 
-15 AIRSRTMCEKW
+15 
-26 CIVTRRIRVNS
+26 
-37 RSIRNDTPRDCR
+37 
-49 SNSFKEKLKEEGDN
+49 
-63 PLFFVYNIEMLY
+63 
-75 MNRGRDV
+75 

-89 SNGAL
+89 SNGSL
-94 ETTLRGAE
+94 ETTLRGVE

-140 RRAYEQFSS
+140 RRAYEQFCS

-169 LFYRILTEHLREMLP
+169 LFYRILTDHLREMLP

-206 GIYLSINDPSGIEDA
+206 GVYLSINDPSGIEEA

-289 LNNPFYIGNRHPRIT
+289 LDNPFYIGNRHPRIT

-343 KYRHDV
+343 KYRHDI

-406 GLSDEES
+406 GVSEEES
-413 HNRFWCIDRNGLV
+413 YKRFWCIDRNGLV

-437 IPYARKEAEVSD
+437 IPYARKEAEVSE
-449 WKQND
+449 WKQNGV
-454 AIGLAE
+454 IGLAE

-515 EWTEGKALV
+515 EWTEGRALV

-555 LGTIVVRAS
+555 LGTIVVRAR

-602 ELVAIEVAKV
+602 EMVAIEVAKV

-620 ENLSDDDIKIA
+620 ENLSDNDIKIA

>member
-1 MKRDSRCE
+1 
-9 RSNCDR
+9 
-15 AIRSRTMCEKW
+15 
-26 CIVTRRIRVNS
+26 
-37 RSIRNDTPRDCR
+37 
-49 SNSFKEKLKEEGDN
+49 
-63 PLFFVYNIEMLY
+63 
-75 MNRGRDV
+75 

-612 AVAEGVAR
+612 AVTEGVAR